1 MNTWYGFSLGRF
13 SYKNATLQG
22 DILVSP
28 LYVELIEEEW
38 NLGIV
43 GSQTQLCHWGV
54 FNDYV
59 LKQLH
64 VSACTGHL
72 QVALGGKL
80 KI

>member
-22 DILVSP
+22 DNLVSP

-43 GSQTQLCHWGV
+43 GSQTQLCH
-54 FNDYV
+54 
-59 LKQLH
+59 
-64 VSACTGHL
+64 
-72 QVALGGKL
+72 
-80 KI
+80 